1 MPCNINVI
9 CFIDQYNEVPGKSN
23 FVVNAI
29 GVVNPQYKS
38 DNVYIHIVSF
48 YPIDNTRNNDLEKF
62 EKGNIV
68 QVQGRFSII
77 ETNIDEEKIKMIKV
91 K

>member
-1 MPCNINVI
+1 MST
-9 CFIDQYNEVPGKSN
+9 FILFPSIQ
-23 FVVNAI
+23 
-29 GVVNPQYKS
+29 
-38 DNVYIHIVSF
+38 
-48 YPIDNTRNNDLEKF
+48 IDNTRNNDLEKF

-77 ETNIDEEKIKMIKV
+77 ETNIYEEKIKMIKV